1 LYLLRFITLLL
12 PLLIQAQEINI
23 AVNAMHGKEK
33 AKQEWMPTIEYLNQ
47 EIPSHTFKLVPF
59 LPTEF
64 SEFKKHVETGKIDF
78 MILPPVMYTDLQ
90 MRIDATKML
99 TRQDENGISK
109 FGSVIIT
116 RKDSNITTLS
126 QITKKHRFAAVAPM
140 GSGGWLIG
148 YDTLRSYHIDPIE
161 AGNPITF
168 TGCQR
173 YVIDAVFENRADIGI
188 IRTGLL
194 EKWAKEKSINLK
206 NFTILNQQHHKNF
219 PYLCSSQLYPEWA
232 FAKTPHA
239 SDKLA
244 RELIIALLTLPDH
257 HQVKHGGWTVPAN
270 YQSISELMQ
279 RLEVGYYEDFKFQ
292 VINRWLREY
301 GKYIYWAIFTI
312 FTFLIL
318 FLLREFHIN
327 KRLRQNKKAN
337 EKLLHQIQY
346 QAYHDT
352 LTHLFN
358 RAYLEKVITSS
369 QRPLSLIMLDF
380 NNLSYINMAY
390 GFEIGDQLLIK
401 VASILKEEFDADSAY
416 RLNSDEFA
424 LLYNDKIDLE
434 KKIREIQDYFHH
446 KTIQIDDILLH
457 ISFSYG
463 AAYGQKQVIQNSA
476 LALRQAKENGK
487 DQFQI
492 YNEKRDIIDYKKRKE
507 FITSHNILR
516 KALHDNKIIPYFQ
529 GIRDNQTNKITKFE
543 VLARIEHE
551 GEIIS
556 PYRFLETARL
566 TGFIPHIT
574 KAMIDK
580 SFKIM
585 ADYDYTFSI
594 NITEDDLSSHYLSD
608 YLHKKS
614 LEYGIQPER
623 VIIEILEGIS
633 ATGQKNNL
641 QQLQEIKNSG
651 YALAIDDFGAEYSN
665 FERTLDLNIDF
676 LKIDAKYIKDID
688 TNPKSYH
695 VAKSIA
701 FFAKQSGIPCI
712 AEFVHNSAVQ
722 KIVEELGIDFS
733 QGYYFSKPA
742 KIPL

>member
-1 LYLLRFITLLL
+1 MYLL
-12 PLLIQAQEINI
+12 PLLLCLPVLLQAYTVNI

-33 AKQEWMPTIEYLNQ
+33 AVQEWHSTIEYLNKH
-47 EIPSHTFKLVPF
+47 ISDYTFKLVPF

-64 SEFKKHVETGKIDF
+64 AQFKKHIETEEIDF
-78 MILPPVMYTDLQ
+78 MILPPIMYVDLQ
-90 MRIDATKML
+90 MRIGATQML
-99 TRQDENGISK
+99 TRQDHNGIGE

-116 RKDSNITTLS
+116 RKDSNITDLS
-126 QITKKHRFAAVAPM
+126 QVTQKHRFAGVAPM

-148 YDTLRSYHIDPIE
+148 YDTLRSYHIDPVE
-161 AGNPITF
+161 AGNPIIF

-194 EKWAKEKSINLK
+194 EKWAKEKSIDLK
-206 NFTILNQQHHKNF
+206 NFTILNQQHHETF
-219 PYLCSSQLYPEWA
+219 PYLCSSQLYPEWV
-232 FAKTPHA
+232 FTKTPHA
-239 SDKLA
+239 SDKLSK
-244 RELIIALLTLPDH
+244 EIIVALLTLSHH
-257 HQVKHGGWTVPAN
+257 HQAQYGGWTVPAN
-270 YQSISELMQ
+270 YQGVYDLMQ
-279 RLEVGYYEDFKFQ
+279 RLEVGYYEDFKLQ
-292 VINRWLREY
+292 VFHRWLKEY
-301 GKYIYWAIFTI
+301 GNYIYWTI
-312 FTFLIL
+312 FTMFILLIL

-327 KRLRQNKKAN
+327 KKLRQKKKAN

-346 QAYHDT
+346 QAYHDR

-358 RAYLEKVITSS
+358 RAYLEKITTSS

-390 GFEIGDQLLIK
+390 GFETGDQLLIK
-401 VASILKEEFDADSAY
+401 VASILKEEFNADSAY
-416 RLNSDEFA
+416 HLNSDEFA
-424 LLYNDKIDLE
+424 LLYHDKIDLE

-446 KTIQIDDILLH
+446 KTIQIDNILLH

-492 YNEKRDIIDYKKRKE
+492 YNEERDIIDYKKRKE

-585 ADYDYTFSI
+585 ANYDYTFSI
-594 NITEDDLSSHYLSD
+594 NITEDDLSSHYLPD

-733 QGYYFSKPA
+733 LGYYFSKPA